1 MATNWGKVKYIARV
15 RPDSDDGI
23 IDDCN
28 DSLDECE
35 VRVKIND
42 VLEDTD
48 QDDRL
53 KTRSR
58 RFQPYLKRIQ
68 YDSLCLSVPQDIG
81 RGNDIPYEQVKSVQA
96 DKTALRKRSHS
107 ANSLSVSYG
116 SPGSEINGDIPLRSQ
131 SLLRIV
137 NRRVLVKELF
147 AKEEEVDTYDMKV
160 RRSELYPSKYHA
172 KNVLALPFKYMQIS
186 PSLAIVKHCRIRF
199 GETIA

>member
-23 IDDCN
+23 IDECN

-42 VLEDTD
+42 VLGETD
-48 QDDRL
+48 KDDGL
-53 KTRSR
+53 KTKSR

-81 RGNDIPYEQVKSVQA
+81 RRNDIPYEQVKSGEA

-107 ANSLSVSYG
+107 TNSLSVLY
-116 SPGSEINGDIPLRSQ
+116 GSEINGDIPLRSQ
-131 SLLRIV
+131 SLLKIV
-137 NRRVLVKELF
+137 NPRVLVKDLF
-147 AKEEEVDTYDMKV
+147 TKQEEADTNEMKV
-160 RRSELYPSKYHA
+160 RHGKLYPPKYHA
-172 KNVLALPFKYMQIS
+172 
-186 PSLAIVKHCRIRF
+186 
-199 GETIA
+199 

>member
-42 VLEDTD
+42 TD
-48 QDDRL
+48 QHDGL

-81 RGNDIPYEQVKSVQA
+81 RGNDIPYEQVKSGQA

-116 SPGSEINGDIPLRSQ
+116 SPGSDINGDIPLRSQ
-131 SLLRIV
+131 SLLKVV
-137 NRRVLVKELF
+137 NRRVLVKDLF

-160 RRSELYPSKYHA
+160 RRRKLYPSKYHA
-172 KNVLALPFKYMQIS
+172 
-186 PSLAIVKHCRIRF
+186 
-199 GETIA
+199 

>member
-42 VLEDTD
+42 DLGGTD
-48 QDDRL
+48 LDDGS

-68 YDSLCLSVPQDIG
+68 NDSLCLSVPQDIG
-81 RGNDIPYEQVKSVQA
+81 RGNDITDGQVKSGQA

-107 ANSLSVSYG
+107 ANSLSVLYG
-116 SPGSEINGDIPLRSQ
+116 GETNGDIPLRTQ
-131 SLLRIV
+131 SLPRIE
-137 NRRVLVKELF
+137 NRRVLMRDLF
-147 AKEEEVDTYDMKV
+147 AKEEEVDNYNMKV
-160 RRSELYPSKYHA
+160 RHNKLYPSKYQA
-172 KNVLALPFKYMQIS
+172 
-186 PSLAIVKHCRIRF
+186 
-199 GETIA
+199 

>member
-42 VLEDTD
+42 VLGETD
-48 QDDRL
+48 QDDGF

-58 RFQPYLKRIQ
+58 RCQPHLKRIQ

-81 RGNDIPYEQVKSVQA
+81 RGNDIPYEQVKSGQA

-107 ANSLSVSYG
+107 ANSLSVLY
-116 SPGSEINGDIPLRSQ
+116 GSEINGDIPLRSQ
-131 SLLRIV
+131 SLLKIV
-137 NRRVLVKELF
+137 NRRVLVKDLF

-160 RRSELYPSKYHA
+160 RHSKLYPSKYHA
-172 KNVLALPFKYMQIS
+172 KYTLVLSFKFMKIS
-186 PSLAIVKHCRIRF
+186 QSLVIVKDGCIRF
-199 GETIA
+199 GGTIA

>member
-23 IDDCN
+23 TDDCN

-42 VLEDTD
+42 ALGETD
-48 QDDRL
+48 QDDGL

-81 RGNDIPYEQVKSVQA
+81 RGNDIPYEQVKSGQA

-107 ANSLSVSYG
+107 ASSLSILYD
-116 SPGSEINGDIPLRSQ
+116 SEVNGGIPLRSQ
-131 SLLRIV
+131 SLGKIV
-137 NRRVLVKELF
+137 NRRVLVKDLF

-160 RRSELYPSKYHA
+160 RHRKLYLSKYNA
-172 KNVLALPFKYMQIS
+172 
-186 PSLAIVKHCRIRF
+186 
-199 GETIA
+199 